1 MSGCRPGVTVAW
13 ALRVLVVSAIILHC
27 VLAFGNSALHLPP
40 WGHSLLLLLS
50 SLMFLLSLLVLGAHQ
65 QKHRQGTFQ
74 VPMVPLT
81 PALSILLNVFLMLH
95 LSYLNWL
102 RSSVWLLI
110 GLVVYFGYGI
120 WHSKENQQELPG
132 LTATRGSLE
141 ETVQALQ
148 PLSQAPAHEPGHM
161 EQPVS
166 L

>member
-110 GLVVYFGYGI
+110 DASDSLFLPVRTT
-120 WHSKENQQELPG
+120 QEAAGSGSFTPRLSAA
-132 LTATRGSLE
+132 LTSAFSG
-141 ETVQALQ
+141 
-148 PLSQAPAHEPGHM
+148 P
-161 EQPVS
+161 
-166 L
+166 

>member
-110 GLVVYFGYGI
+110 DGTFSLCVHMTSSLWV
-120 WHSKENQQELPG
+120 
-132 LTATRGSLE
+132 RGGRGGRGRQRHRAFWCLFFE
-141 ETVQALQ
+141 E
-148 PLSQAPAHEPGHM
+148 H
-161 EQPVS
+161 
-166 L
+166 

>member
-110 GLVVYFGYGI
+110 GHATSTVDASDSLFLPVRTT
-120 WHSKENQQELPG
+120 QEAAGSGSFTPRLSAA
-132 LTATRGSLE
+132 LTSAFSG
-141 ETVQALQ
+141 
-148 PLSQAPAHEPGHM
+148 P
-161 EQPVS
+161 
-166 L
+166 